1 VILADVAPPTPDPTN
16 LGLIVVGLVV
26 IVLAAGGLIFL
37 RRRKR

>member
-1 VILADVAPPTPDPTN
+1 VILADVAPQPDPTS

-26 IVLAAGGLIFL
+26 IALAAGGLIFL